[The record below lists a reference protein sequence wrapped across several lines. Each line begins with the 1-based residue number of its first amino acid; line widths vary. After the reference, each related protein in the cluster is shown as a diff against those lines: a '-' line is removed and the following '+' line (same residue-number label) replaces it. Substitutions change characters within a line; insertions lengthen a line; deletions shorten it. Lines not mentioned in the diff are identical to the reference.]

1 MRVITVSNF
10 KGGVGK
16 TTTAVNLATL
26 CARHGKR
33 TLLIDLDPQASATD
47 YFGLYEQ
54 AEDGANVIGL
64 RISDGKTHLSFQ
76 TTEDKRLRVFHEQ
89 EKLLEFY
96 KLSVYDSHAEARDYI
111 RHFESYLKL
120 RRQCLIRHNPFAF
133 FGFFAHLHYL
143 RPNLSS
149 GTFFGDLAY
158 ALRIQKFF
166 ERT

>member
-26 CARHGKR
+26 CARHDKR

-64 RISDGKTHLSFQ
+64 LYEGMTASEMAYDIGTDN
-76 TTEDKRLRVFHEQ
+76 LRVIPATLALINQNELLLAEQ
-89 EKLLEFY
+89 SLRFALDDAADE
-96 KLSVYDSHAEARDYI
+96 YDVAIIDTAPAPSSWCSAPTWPLAGEAT
-111 RHFESYLKL
+111 
-120 RRQCLIRHNPFAF
+120 
-133 FGFFAHLHYL
+133 
-143 RPNLSS
+143 SS
-149 GTFFGDLAY
+149 SP
-158 ALRIQKFF
+158 
-166 ERT
+166 